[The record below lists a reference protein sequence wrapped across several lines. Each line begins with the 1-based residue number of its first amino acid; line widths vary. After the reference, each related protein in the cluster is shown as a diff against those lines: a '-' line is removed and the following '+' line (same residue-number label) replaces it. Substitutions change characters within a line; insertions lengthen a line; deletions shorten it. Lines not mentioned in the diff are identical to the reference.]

1 MSNKVFEEAPQSIK
15 GSSPANT
22 AVDKVRKAARQ
33 LAYDVRYKVKGK
45 FKEGQKTN
53 PESLKREYMQ
63 QLAASSAPGPVKA
76 LARKMLIG
84 ESYDMI
90 NIDNSLQ
97 GLKESIFSCVFTEE
111 KKFIL
116 RVTDPKAK
124 TTYYR
129 SASSYDGASLKKRQL
144 EAKGL
149 KVEFSGRKLDD
160 TYDKKGAG
168 EKFEKKYGS
177 KTGKNTVGD
186 KDKDG
191 TKEPDSHEYA
201 GVKDKAI
208 KKAMAKEEVI
218 YEKDDNTKKLDIMK
232 GKNTINISPSLGE
245 QIKAELAAISQKRI
259 EEENASDEKEKGCDD
274 KKNMKDMEAEDPRS
288 MPTKVNLVRNKLRA
302 MGLKMSYDMEGDM
315 VDEKYQGMYQSPAP
329 TYNRLKSK
337 DPKATMSPG
346 LRALKKSDELQ
357 TKDPKSPRAKQQKK
371 VSDQINRNFQSARKT
386 VGEESSVED
395 QMKVSQEYFKKRN
408 SRSPEE
414 KEAEKRKNAK
424 DRAKNYAM
432 HKKPDPY
439 KSRPGESD

>member
-1 MSNKVFEEAPQSIK
+1 MINKVFEDAPQRVK
-15 GSSPANT
+15 GDSPANT
-22 AVDKVRKAARQ
+22 IVDKIRKQARQ
-33 LAYDVRYKVKGK
+33 LAYDVRYKVKGN
-45 FKEGQKTN
+45 FKDGQKTN
-53 PESLKREYMQ
+53 PEALKRAYMQ
-63 QLAASSAPGPVKA
+63 QLGSSSAPGPVKA

-90 NIDNSLQ
+90 NIDNSLY

-116 RVTDPKAK
+116 RVTDTKAK

-129 SASSYDGASLKKRQL
+129 SASSYEGASAKKRQL

-168 EKFEKKYGS
+168 EKYEKNYGS
-177 KTGKNTVGD
+177 ATSKNTVGD
-186 KDKDG
+186 KDKDE

-201 GVKDKAI
+201 GVKDKSI

-274 KKNMKDMEAEDPRS
+274 KKKMTDMETEDPRS

-315 VDEKYQGMYQSPAP
+315 VDEKYQGMY
-329 TYNRLKSK
+329 
-337 DPKATMSPG
+337 
-346 LRALKKSDELQ
+346 
-357 TKDPKSPRAKQQKK
+357 
-371 VSDQINRNFQSARKT
+371 
-386 VGEESSVED
+386 VGEGSSVED
-395 QMKVSQEYFKKRN
+395 QMAVSRKYFKNRN

-414 KEAEKRKNAK
+414 KEAEKRKNAE

-432 HKKPDPY
+432 HKRPDPY

>member
-1 MSNKVFEEAPQSIK
+1 MNNKVFEDAPQ
-15 GSSPANT
+15 GVAGDSPANT
-22 AVDKVRKAARQ
+22 AVDKIRKQARQ

-45 FKEGQKTN
+45 FKEGQKTS
-53 PESLKREYMQ
+53 PEALKRAYMQ
-63 QLAASSAPGPVKA
+63 QLGVSSAPGPVKA

-90 NIDNSLQ
+90 DIDNTLQ
-97 GLKESIFSCVFTEE
+97 GLKESVISCIFTEG
-111 KKFIL
+111 KKFVL

-129 SASSYDGASLKKRQL
+129 SASSYEGASAKKRQL

-168 EKFEKKYGS
+168 EKYEKNYGS
-177 KTGKNTVGD
+177 SKGKNTVGD
-186 KDKDG
+186 KDEDG
-191 TKEPDSHEYA
+191 TKEPDRHEYA

-218 YEKDDNTKKLDIMK
+218 YEKDENGKKIDVMK
-232 GKNTINISPSLGE
+232 GKNTITISPSLGE

-259 EEENASDEKEKGCDD
+259 EEANASVEKEKGCDD

-315 VDEKYQGMYQSPAP
+315 VNEEGSDSLKDQQLVRGGMGARRRPQKPISNTPNTFGKKKPAGGP
-329 TYNRLKSK
+329 S
-337 DPKATMSPG
+337 
-346 LRALKKSDELQ
+346 ALERVKKSITD
-357 TKDPKSPRAKQQKK
+357 KYGNGA
-371 VSDQINRNFQSARKT
+371 IMNI
-386 VGEESSVED
+386 
-395 QMKVSQEYFKKRN
+395 
-408 SRSPEE
+408 
-414 KEAEKRKNAK
+414 KRK
-424 DRAKNYAM
+424 
-432 HKKPDPY
+432 
-439 KSRPGESD
+439 